1 MTLAF
6 GNSMQI
12 NHKPVVT
19 FLICIVTVCVSFYVA
34 YQISGSVLGKSRI
47 TELANF
53 GGLTVEGLKSLEI
66 WRLVS
71 SQLIHVHQKH
81 MIYNV
86 LSILFLGIII
96 ERAVGYKYMLIIW
109 LFAGSIGTLFS
120 TQFTPPPW
128 NVGTGASQAA
138 FGLAGF
144 GLFLIFSKIQ
154 RGYIFLF
161 AIAFALIPA
170 LYLDFKSVGYPKAG
184 HSLSFVIGFGLAIFY
199 FYNVKQKLVQVA
211 PES

>member
-1 MTLAF
+1 
-6 GNSMQI
+6 MQI

-19 FLICIVTVCVSFYVA
+19 FLICIITVCISFYVA
-34 YQISGSVLGKSRI
+34 YQISGSVLGKSKI
-47 TELANF
+47 TELTNF
-53 GGLTVEGLKSLEI
+53 GGLTVEGIKNLEI
-66 WRLVS
+66 WKLIS

-96 ERAVGYKYMLIIW
+96 ERTVGPKYMLIIW

-120 TQFTPPPW
+120 TQFTPSPW
-128 NVGTGASQAA
+128 NVGTGASQAV

-154 RGYIFLF
+154 RGYMFLC
-161 AIAFALIPA
+161 AIGFALIPA

-184 HSLSFVIGFGLAIFY
+184 HSLSFVIGFGLAMYY
-199 FYNVKQKLVQVA
+199 FYNVKNKLVQLA
-211 PES
+211 PKS

>member
-1 MTLAF
+1 
-6 GNSMQI
+6 MQI

-19 FLICIVTVCVSFYVA
+19 FLLCIATVCISFYVA

-47 TELANF
+47 TELANL

-96 ERAVGYKYMLIIW
+96 ERAVGSKYMLIIW

>member
-1 MTLAF
+1 MNT
-6 GNSMQI
+6 NH
-12 NHKPVVT
+12 NHKPFVT
-19 FLICIVTVCVSFYVA
+19 FIICLMTICVSFYVA
-34 YQISGSVLGKSRI
+34 YQISGSILGKSKI

-53 GGLTVEGLKSLEI
+53 GGLTIESIKNFEV
-66 WRLVS
+66 WRLLS

-96 ERAVGYKYMLIIW
+96 EGKVGSKYMLVIW
-109 LFAGSIGTLFS
+109 LLAGAIGTLFS

-128 NVGTGASQAA
+128 NTGTGASQAA

-144 GLFLIFSKIQ
+144 GLILVINRIKH
-154 RGYIFLF
+154 GYLMLS
-161 AIAFALIPA
+161 ALAFALIPA

-184 HSLSFVIGFGLAIFY
+184 HSLSFVIGCSLAIYYLYRF
-199 FYNVKQKLVQVA
+199 KQKFVHLAQK
-211 PES
+211 S

>member
-1 MTLAF
+1 
-6 GNSMQI
+6 MQI

-19 FLICIVTVCVSFYVA
+19 FLICIITVCISFYVA
-34 YQISGSVLGKSRI
+34 YQISGSVFGKSKI
-47 TELANF
+47 TELAHF
-53 GGLTVEGLKSLEI
+53 GGLTVEGIKNLEI
-66 WRLVS
+66 WRLIS

-96 ERAVGYKYMLIIW
+96 ERTVGPKYMLIIW

-120 TQFTPPPW
+120 TQFTPSPW
-128 NVGTGASQAA
+128 NVGTGASQAV

-144 GLFLIFSKIQ
+144 SLFLIFSKIQ
-154 RGYIFLF
+154 RGYMLLC

-184 HSLSFVIGFGLAIFY
+184 HSLSFVIGFGLAMYY
-199 FYNVKQKLVQVA
+199 FYNVKQKLVQLA
-211 PES
+211 QKS